1 MSYFNIIAQSSES
14 TVVTEYK
21 PQSKRS
27 EAYQSEADLEKEFI
41 RLLCELGYERLTIHK
56 EADLIANLRTQLEKL
71 NNYRFTDGEWK
82 RFWDEVLANT
92 NSGILEKTRL
102 IQEDY
107 VQVLR
112 RDNGESKN
120 IQLIDK
126 KCIHNN
132 SLQVINQYAISTE
145 EGAAHDNRYDVTVLV
160 NGLPLIHIELKRR
173 GVPIREAFNQIDRYQ
188 RDSFWASSGLYEFV
202 QIFVISN
209 GTNRSI
215 IPIPPV
221 STISR
226 MPKRRKPRSSKP
238 AIALSSLRSG
248 QMRTTALS
256 PILWTLPRPFSAST
270 PF

>member
-160 NGLPLIHIELKRR
+160 NGLPLDPYRAKAPGRSH
-173 GVPIREAFNQIDRYQ
+173 
-188 RDSFWASSGLYEFV
+188 SGSL
-202 QIFVISN
+202 QS
-209 GTNRSI
+209 NRSLSAGQLLGI
-215 IPIPPV
+215 Q
-221 STISR
+221 R
-226 MPKRRKPRSSKP
+226 
-238 AIALSSLRSG
+238 ALRVCADFRDLQRHEYEVLF
-248 QMRTTALS
+248 QYHPL
-256 PILWTLPRPFSAST
+256 
-270 PF
+270 